1 MLELFP
7 RLRVA
12 VVGDALLDGF
22 LIGVPARL
30 CRERPVPV
38 IVKRAEREFPGG
50 AANVAANLR
59 ALGTRPRFVS
69 ALGFD
74 DAGRRLSASLSA
86 RDVALDGVA
95 DAPGART
102 GHKLRVLGDDQYLV
116 RVDVEPS
123 GFDLPS
129 VQREIVARL
138 RASYDACDA
147 MMLSDYGGGTIGPAV
162 LRALAELRARRPVP
176 LVVDAR
182 DPSRYRAREI
192 DVLTPSLEEAAFL
205 AGVRAPDSAD
215 DAAVAALVRRASEQ
229 VRARALAVTLGAEGV
244 LVARAGEVR
253 RIAGRRVAVD
263 NTCGAGDS
271 FAAVLTLAVAA
282 GADVFEAARLG
293 LEAAAIAV
301 AKPYTATV
309 SLGELR
315 ERLDLLGAQPP
326 PPVPGGFDGVIARV
340 CARAARGERV
350 VLTNGVFDL
359 LHAGHV
365 GLLQRA
371 RALGDVLVVALNS
384 DRSAALIK
392 GPDRPITDQAQR
404 RAVLAA
410 LDCVDEVIVF
420 DELTAEDVIA
430 AVQPDV
436 YVRGDDWPLADLPEA
451 RAAERVGAR
460 VVLLPCLDGVT
471 TSRIIERVTARS
483 PHWSPLVNRP

>member
-38 IVKRAEREFPGG
+38 VVKRAEREFPGG

-59 ALGTRPRFVS
+59 ALGARPRFVS
-69 ALGFD
+69 ALGLD
-74 DAGRRLSASLSA
+74 DVGRRLGASLSA
-86 RDVALDGVA
+86 RDVALDGIA

-102 GHKLRVLGDDQYLV
+102 GHKLRVLADAQYLV

-123 GFDLPS
+123 GFDALD

-138 RASYDACDA
+138 RVAYEACDA
-147 MMLSDYGGGTIGPAV
+147 VILSDYGGGTIGPAV

-182 DPSRYRAREI
+182 DPSRYRAREA
-192 DVLTPSLEEAAFL
+192 DVLTPNLEEAAFL
-205 AGVRAPDSAD
+205 AGVRAPDPG
-215 DAAVAALVRRASEQ
+215 DAAALESLARRASEQ
-229 VRARALAVTLGAEGV
+229 VRASAVAVTLGAEGV

-271 FAAVLTLAVAA
+271 FAAVLALALAA
-282 GADVFEAARLG
+282 GADVAEAARLG

-315 ERLDLLGAQPP
+315 ERLDLLGAEPP
-326 PPVPGGFDGVIARV
+326 PPAPGAADGAVAQVR
-340 CARAARGERV
+340 ARAARGARI

-392 GPDRPITDQAQR
+392 GPNRPITGQAQR
-404 RAVLAA
+404 RALLEA

-420 DELTAEDVIA
+420 DGLTAEDVIA
-430 AVQPDV
+430 AVEPHV

-451 RAAERVGAR
+451 RAAERAGAR
-460 VVLLPCLDGVT
+460 VVLLPCLGDVT

-483 PHWSPLVNRP
+483 PHWAPPASLP